1 MPGKDGRGKRRFVVF
16 VVVVA
21 LMFGFSPIS
30 HGLLRYVNGSFA
42 PSRYSSLSLSNP
54 SSVVV
59 GVLARG
65 PVPVLL
71 TNHTGQIKKYH
82 WFVTQKD
89 ALLSQGEKTLG
100 NGQTTTILIS
110 LQRAKAGRLRIA
122 LQGTHIFVTVPVLSS
137 GL

>member
-1 MPGKDGRGKRRFVVF
+1 MPGKDGRGKRRFAVF

-21 LMFGFSPIS
+21 LLFGFSPIS

-42 PSRYSSLSLSNP
+42 PSRFSSLSLANP
-54 SSVVV
+54 SSVVG
-59 GVLARG
+59 GVSARG

-71 TNHTGQIKKYH
+71 TNHTGQFKKYH
-82 WFVTQKD
+82 WFATQKGT
-89 ALLSQGEKTLG
+89 LISQGEKTLG

-110 LQRAKAGRLRIA
+110 LVGTKAGTLRIA
-122 LQGTHIFVTVPVLSS
+122 LQGTHVFITVPVLSS